1 MELAYASRS
10 AFGSYLLLRVSRRCR
25 RRRRRSFTVSVG
37 AWVAASD
44 PDTQSYVIIMV
55 TQQVLKNI
63 SYGYN
68 ATAAAGCLA
77 AWLVG

>member
-1 MELAYASRS
+1 M
-10 AFGSYLLLRVSRRCR
+10 
-25 RRRRRSFTVSVG
+25 
-37 AWVAASD
+37 AASD

-77 AWLVG
+77 GWLECCSWLRRRRGGGGAGEEKEGLAIGIIIIIKRLFDDNN